1 MPKNKKQPAKNNKR
15 KVKVGMRRAPIARQL
30 PSLDASARA
39 YANLLADP
47 CNAPLVHPTYSGSD
61 GAYLVRFNTVNTY
74 GLVATS
80 TSGLLHWIPGAVN
93 ASGGLNNSLLYNE
106 SPSSATAATMT
117 AVNNLYTPG
126 GLFLQANASN
136 YRCVAACI
144 TVYWAGSE
152 LTRAGIV
159 STGNTDGA
167 LLTPG
172 ASVQPGTVFPVLSHT
187 ERVPDGKIELRW
199 RPSSADQLFQSSS
212 TMVTNPT
219 TNDTAKNAAL
229 TLFYYGLPAGVGIT
243 VEMTAVYEYIPSIT
257 LGLSVAPTSRNTSN
271 NTLDQVINA
280 LDSTG
285 DWVRKGAHAAATAW
299 NYAGPVV
306 KAVGALML

>member
-1 MPKNKKQPAKNNKR
+1 MPKNKKQPVKNKR
-15 KVKVGMRRAPIARQL
+15 KGKVGMKRVSMSRNMPT
-30 PSLDASARA
+30 LDASARA

-61 GAYLVRFNTVNTY
+61 GAYVVRFNTVNTY

-80 TSGLLHWIPGAVN
+80 TSGILHWIPGAIN
-93 ASGGLNNSLLYNE
+93 ATGGLNNSLLYNE

-126 GLFLQANASN
+126 GLFLQTNASN
-136 YRCVAACI
+136 YRCIAACI

-152 LTRAGIV
+152 LSRAGIV

-172 ASVQPGTVFPVLSHT
+172 ASVQPGQVFPVLTYT
-187 ERVPDGKIELRW
+187 ERVPDSKIELRW

-212 TMVTNPT
+212 TTVTNPS
-219 TNDTAKNAAL
+219 TNDTSKNAAL

-243 VEMTAVYEYIPSIT
+243 VEMTAVYEYIPSIA
-257 LGLSVAPTSRNTSN
+257 LGLAVSPNSRNTSN

-285 DWVRKGAHAAATAW
+285 DWVRKGAMVASTAW

-306 KAVGALML
+306 KALGALAL